1 MVIVIFYNKLIV
13 NPKKQIKMQIV
24 NTINNLSFILIIGS
38 FIELSLQ
45 KVSFNSLSISQIF
58 KIREPLISI
67 TLSELVLINSLRFS
81 PFLFFENA
89 VLNPTISEN
98 VYFL

>member
-81 PFLFFENA
+81 LFLFFKNA

-98 VYFL
+98 AYFL